1 MSNDLVLRFGQKY
14 GVHESEVL
22 QTLKATCFQG
32 PVTDA
37 QMTALLVVADQ
48 FSLNPFLKEIYAFPD
63 KRGGIVPVVSID
75 GWLRIVN
82 EHPMFDGV
90 EFHTFGDGREPE
102 AIECTLY
109 RKDRSHPIRIS
120 EYFSECVRASEPWK
134 THPKRML
141 RHKALIQC
149 ARVAFGFGGIYDQ
162 DEAERI
168 LEKDIT
174 PRPMREDPVLIA
186 TKTMSVEDDEARQQL
201 RADLEAIA
209 DNGSVAL
216 KAAWEALTTEQRKL
230 HGGLSNATKQRAKQA
245 DEFMGPE

>member
-1 MSNDLVLRFGQKY
+1 MTNALVLRFGQKY
-14 GVHESEVL
+14 SVQESEVL

-48 FSLNPFLKEIYAFPD
+48 YSLNPFLKEIYAFPD

-90 EFHTFGDGREPE
+90 EFQTLGDGAQPE
-102 AIECTLY
+102 AIECVLY
-109 RKDRSHPIRIS
+109 RKDRSHPIRIR
-120 EYFSECVRASEPWK
+120 EYFTECVRSTDPWK
-134 THPKRML
+134 SHPKRML

-174 PRPMREDPVLIA
+174 PRPGREDPILIA
-186 TKTMSVEDDEARQQL
+186 TQAVAVEDDEVRQQL
-201 RADLEAIA
+201 RADLEAVA
-209 DNGSVAL
+209 DNGSEAL
-216 KAAWEALTTEQRKL
+216 KAAWEGLTPELRKL
-230 HGGLSNATKQRAKQA
+230 HGGLSHATKARAKQA
-245 DEFMGPE
+245 DEFMGQ